1 MSRVTP
7 YKVDRDVCGLPTLE
21 PSPRNGGTDTE
32 RRERIM
38 NIATRRSTRNDV
50 IMFDIIPTLDQ
61 MDDYDVAAIADDVIG
76 QYFSATGTPY
86 YVVDVDEDAYWDAV
100 ERHTIAH

>member
-1 MSRVTP
+1 
-7 YKVDRDVCGLPTLE
+7 
-21 PSPRNGGTDTE
+21 
-32 RRERIM
+32 M

-61 MDDYDVAAIADDVIG
+61 VDDYDVAAIADDVIG

-86 YVVDVDEDAYWDAV
+86 YLVDVDEGAYWEAV
-100 ERHTIAH
+100 ARHAIAH

>member
-1 MSRVTP
+1 MDAV
-7 YKVDRDVCGLPTLE
+7 
-21 PSPRNGGTDTE
+21 
-32 RRERIM
+32 
-38 NIATRRSTRNDV
+38 ARRSTRDDV

-76 QYFSATGTPY
+76 QHFSSTGSPY

-100 ERHTIAH
+100 QRHTIAH

>member
-1 MSRVTP
+1 MDIT
-7 YKVDRDVCGLPTLE
+7 
-21 PSPRNGGTDTE
+21 
-32 RRERIM
+32 
-38 NIATRRSTRNDV
+38 ARRSTRDDV

-76 QYFSATGTPY
+76 QYFSPSGAPY

-100 ERHTIAH
+100 QRHAIAH

>member
-1 MSRVTP
+1 MSGVTSSW
-7 YKVDRDVCGLPTLE
+7 VDWGAYGPPILE
-21 PSPRNGGTDTE
+21 PSPRNGDSIE

-38 NIATRRSTRNDV
+38 DTIARRSTRDDV

-76 QYFSATGTPY
+76 QYFSPTGTPY

-100 ERHTIAH
+100 ARHAIAH

>member
-1 MSRVTP
+1 MSGVTP
-7 YKVDRDVCGLPTLE
+7 HSVDEGVHGLPILE
-21 PSPRNGGTDTE
+21 PSPRDGDSAE

-50 IMFDIIPTLDQ
+50 VEFDIVPTLDNV
-61 MDDYDVAAIADDVIG
+61 DDYDVAAIADDVIG

-86 YVVDVDEDAYWDAV
+86 YVVDVDEDAYWAAV
-100 ERHTIAH
+100 ARHAITH